1 MTATLADLTDPNAPT
16 PYKAPA
22 NPLAYTPGAATN
34 TYTPNAPTNAY
45 TPAAP
50 TSTYTPGPNTYV
62 PPGAGGLAGGQGGAN
77 AQPVSAPSTPPPIPL
92 AQPTSTPDP
101 LAFAPPATPDPVN
114 PSTPQLSP
122 IPLAPDASSSS
133 LSPTTPPAVTPQ
145 GNTPTPPA
153 TAPAASSAPIISGAT
168 EAARTSETGGV
179 TEYGKVWVPGSEP
192 PAGLDSN
199 AYAEWQQ
206 NNPQDVGWS
215 QGGWDYLHQAA
226 AIDTSTDSGMEQA
239 NALFAQ
245 QAGNPGPIP
254 TQDQANYAPGGSA
267 AGGQSS
273 APGVQPIIPPG
284 TAPTQPP
291 VAVPD
296 PITAPMPIVGGGTNA
311 PAPTD
316 TGGSIPTNTPSLPG
330 TDANGL
336 PIPTTA
342 SNTTTGAGATATS
355 AHDYSLTPTTAADSL
370 ANSTITPGAG
380 VDRFKIAQ
388 DEYNASVAA
397 SEPQYEADLTLA
409 DRMAAGAGAIGS
421 GQLNTSLGNI
431 VNTRQNTLATQQ
443 SGFLND
449 ALTGSIADAYQ
460 NIGIAQQQQGVQ
472 IGQQNTAFTQATTV
486 QQLMDSEQGQQWTEQ
501 MQALGFNAEQIQ
513 QAFQNELSTQQLSDA
528 ENAQQFYQAY
538 EQYVAGTAGNPVSYE
553 AWLAAQYGKAA

>member
-1 MTATLADLTDPNAPT
+1 MTATLADITDPNAAT

-22 NPLAYTPGAATN
+22 NPNAYTPGAATN
-34 TYTPNAPTNAY
+34 AYTPNAPTNTY

-50 TSTYTPGPNTYV
+50 TNTYTPPPNTYAA
-62 PPGAGGLAGGQGGAN
+62 PDASGLAGGQGGAN
-77 AQPVSAPSTPPPIPL
+77 TQPVSAPSTPAPIPL

-122 IPLAPDASSSS
+122 IPLAPDASSPN
-133 LSPTTPPAVTPQ
+133 LSPSTPPAVTP
-145 GNTPTPPA
+145 NSPVMPSTPA
-153 TAPAASSAPIISGAT
+153 APAASSAPIISGAT

-192 PAGLDSN
+192 PAGLSDT
-199 AYAEWQQ
+199 AYQEWQQ

-254 TQDQANYAPGGSA
+254 TQDQPNYAPGGSA
-267 AGGQSS
+267 AGGATS

-296 PITAPMPIVGGGTNA
+296 PVIAPMPTLGGAGTTA

-316 TGGSIPTNTPSLPG
+316 TGGSIPTNTPSLSG
-330 TDANGL
+330 TDPNGL

-355 AHDYSLTPTTAADSL
+355 APDYSLTPTTPTNSL
-370 ANSTITPGAG
+370 ANQTITPGAG

-397 SEPQYEADLTLA
+397 SEPQYQADLTLA
-409 DRMAAGAGAIGS
+409 DREAAGAGAIGS

-431 VNTRQNTLATQQ
+431 ANTRQATLAQQQ

-460 NIGIAQQQQGVQ
+460 NIGIAQQQQQTQ

-501 MQALGFNAEQIQ
+501 MQALGFNATQIQ

-538 EQYVAGTAGNPVSYE
+538 EQYVAGTAGNPVTYE
-553 AWLAAQYGKAA
+553 EYLAGKR